1 MQSQIDSHT
10 GIAIDPMRARPVA
23 RVVKVLGSLVFY
35 LLSESWRFCLK
46 LAGRDPGPVV
56 VCVYYHHVLDTERG
70 RFAAQMDS
78 IVRWTTPLSSN
89 AQIPSAGGHY
99 TVVTADDGWKSF
111 AENAVPELVKRG
123 IPATVFVISDRLGGT
138 VDDVTADRIISE
150 VELRDIG
157 RVITI
162 GSHTATH
169 PRMTLLSE
177 ADSRR
182 ELFES
187 RARLAQFSSSPIDA
201 FCFPYGAFNP
211 ELVTLA
217 RDCGYHQIY
226 VGVPIQDSTE
236 NEPIGRFRVDPSNW
250 RLEFH
255 LKIVGAYRWVPMLS
269 RLKQKVLAFKRDKQ
283 RLLLGRITPV

>member
-1 MQSQIDSHT
+1 MQSQIDWHT

-23 RVVKVLGSLVFY
+23 RVIKVLGSLVFY
-35 LLSESWRFCLK
+35 LLSESWRFCLR
-46 LAGRDPGPVV
+46 LAGRNPAPIV
-56 VCVYYHHVLDTERG
+56 VCVYYHHVLNTERE

-78 IVRWTTPLSSN
+78 VVRWTTPLSST

-111 AENAVPELVKRG
+111 ADNAVPELVKRA
-123 IPATVFVISDRLGGT
+123 IPATIFVISDRLSQT
-138 VDDVTADRIISE
+138 VDDITADRIVSE
-150 VELRDIG
+150 AELHDIG

-177 ADSRR
+177 ADARG
-182 ELFES
+182 ELVES
-187 RARLAQFSSSPIDA
+187 RARLEQFSATPVQA
-201 FCFPYGAFNP
+201 LCFPYGAFNQG
-211 ELVTLA
+211 LVTLA
-217 RDCGYHQIY
+217 RDCGYRQIY
-226 VGVPIQDSTE
+226 VGVPIQDSKQ

-250 RLEFH
+250 GLEFH

-283 RLLLGRITPV
+283 HLLLGRITSV